1 MEGGGERGLQRTV
14 RRREVGRGV
23 NRKKE
28 GLGQLWPVLV
38 LVVLVLLVVLMLL
51 QVRHLTLCIPW

>member
-1 MEGGGERGLQRTV
+1 MRRLQRTV